1 MRGHSISEMIRRS
14 KAAHGIPEH
23 DDREFAL
30 GLGGELFVVTDSGGL
45 VLVPAADPRDVEACE
60 RALMPVIADN
70 A

>member
-60 RALMPVIADN
+60 RALTPVIAD
-70 A
+70 